1 MAVTGFS
8 ARAFAKGVHV
18 TTWTAVPFASPS
30 TGTPQSAAQFNDK
43 CVQVNGTFGASGS
56 VSIQGS
62 NDNVNWFALHDPA
75 GAALTIL
82 AAGLKEIL
90 ENPLYIRPNVTVGDG
105 TTALTV
111 TLVQRSGFI

>member
-1 MAVTGFS
+1 MTVTAFS

-18 TTWTAVPFASPS
+18 TTWAVVPFASPS

-43 CVQVNGTFGASGS
+43 CVQVSGTFGAAGS
-56 VSIQGS
+56 ATIEGS
-62 NDNVNWFALHDPA
+62 NDNTNWFPLHDPA
-75 GAALTIL
+75 GAALTIT

-90 ENPLYIRPNVTVGDG
+90 ENPLYIRPNVTAGDG